1 MASAVTQSREA
12 DEIDAFFS
20 TVRDKKYQLV
30 VELNCSKGVKEQ
42 LGNARERLRKL
53 RERADGMIKAKYSTL
68 PSFRD
73 SLSKELANSVK
84 RSEKWELNP
93 PGSDFGYSVDERAD
107 AAEKRLT
114 RLAVKARNMV
124 PLEAHLQKN
133 GMLYSR
139 DDDTLRLVDGV
150 LHDVHKRLTEK
161 RHAVLNVP
169 CLDETIGY
177 GGSCTINDNF
187 GRSVQAISS
196 LVQALQ
202 YLREYPEIVG
212 NADSAEIDA
221 LHAELSHFLKVL
233 DYRLSQTRVYSP
245 TTDLMKPQPAPILRS
260 LSAHFSTD
268 TTSDTRSVSLRPSTD
283 SENSFV
289 ADADVLTAVAPC
301 DRHAPTPESITP
313 RVAVAHPSLANGVQL
328 NESALSASQPMSAS
342 EERVLIYGRVASP
355 LMRI

>member
-124 PLEAHLQKN
+124 PL
-133 GMLYSR
+133 
-139 DDDTLRLVDGV
+139 
-150 LHDVHKRLTEK
+150 TEK
-161 RHAVLNVP
+161 RDAVLNVP